1 MIYWTFFRQGR
12 KKMNNNFA
20 RIITLLRKE
29 RGYSQKKAAAD
40 LSISQAL
47 LSHYEKG
54 IRECGLDFV
63 VKVADYYGV
72 SCDYLLGRTPHR
84 SGATISVEDI
94 PDPDAAGKENVMHGK
109 GGSLLPVLNKK
120 LIANSLN
127 IIYGILQKYNCK
139 ALTAEVSAY
148 LSLAVYRVFRML
160 YSANPKNP
168 QGLFSVPLRQ
178 SSGHSAAAQEI
189 ALSDAACLL
198 AGEKVEDMEPME
210 KGTAPLSSPE
220 KIGEEF
226 PLFSSSLFNL
236 IQSSEN
242 RMGAKKEA

>member
-1 MIYWTFFRQGR
+1 
-12 KKMNNNFA
+12 MNNNFA
-20 RIITLLRKE
+20 RILTLLRKE
-29 RGYSQKKAAAD
+29 RGYSQKKAASD
-40 LSISQAL
+40 LGVSQAL

-63 VKVADYYGV
+63 VKVADYYNV

-94 PDPDAAGKENVMHGK
+94 PEPDAAGRENVLHGK
-109 GGSLLPVLNKK
+109 NGSLLPVLNKK

-127 IIYGILQKYNCK
+127 VIYGTLQQYGCR

-148 LSLAVYRVFRML
+148 LSLCVYRVFRLL

-168 QGLFSVPLRQ
+168 QGLFSVPQ
-178 SSGHSAAAQEI
+178 SLSVSRSGAAQEV
-189 ALSDAACLL
+189 AFGNAACLIG
-198 AGEKVEDMEPME
+198 GEKADELDPME
-210 KGTAPLSSPE
+210 KGSAPALSPE
-220 KIGEEF
+220 KIGEEY

-236 IQSSEN
+236 IQSSET
-242 RMGAKKEA
+242 RMGAQKPAK